1 MSIDALLPGGKGA
14 KILYTNYLDGTIS
27 YGALTKASNTL
38 YTETLNNYSNRDTC
52 GYGYGSALF
61 SALNSALSG
70 VDLRSENIIAAGDV
84 GSPAST
90 ADVAAVWSK
99 SISATDAPGC
109 IGNKLTITQLKRTP
123 AEWNNETP
131 QYWGMV
137 FYRYNVGTN
146 VLPPLCYR
154 FAVKIPTN
162 FADVIYNPGS
172 RGWMEIFAIKGT
184 LDNANN
190 QHRLSI
196 VLNRENGESGIRV
209 YVRFDLFNKD
219 MSGNN
224 ISDGTPT
231 LLWGM
236 LSDEGAIVPGNHY
249 DFYLYFDQRNN
260 RADLTGLTE
269 ILVIDKTTNTV
280 AFQDSKTGVPT
291 CGYDQANGG
300 RIFFY
305 GLYTGGFPSSG
316 NIVMEYSGCQIWDS
330 MPLHISRYTYNR
342 AKFYAPLRGSLALT
356 NGTGSATFTRATAC
370 WEFND
375 EGKLIKLPVNAV
387 RMRGYRPVINQYS
400 GNTDNMSGLSS
411 ARITLIDSAT
421 SDADGTTKAGT
432 WRLDASAGE
441 HYLRLQSSAF
451 EGKYVNIA
459 FKIKLTSYRYVAL
472 RIGSWYN
479 FYDLQTQS
487 WNGALQGSSRDAVVS
502 GDWVLLEM
510 TGGPVPSGSPVFSLL
525 FTSAALGVSWAP
537 LGTEEVIVYQA
548 MMSDVTGDTD
558 KTFSDYVAGNTSYG
572 AGANGVKYFST
583 HKDGT
588 DIADA
593 DYRGVGL
600 NPNQIINTLLWCR
613 DLTNAAWTKTN
624 VTAALTQTGIDGQA
638 NACTLLTA
646 TATDGTISQTITAA
660 SAAACSGFYVKRSAG
675 IGSIYF
681 TRDGGANWTDIT
693 SSINSTDF
701 ILVKIENTS
710 VLNPQVGFKI
720 ATSGDAIIVDAGI
733 NHLGTKIA
741 SCPILTT
748 SASVTVNAET
758 LTYPTTSNIDNL
770 QGSILATF
778 TADSY
783 SSGMGNIVGS
793 STAGLAT
800 SSSYTCQAKD
810 GTNTING
817 SAASPSGT
825 IKIGMAWDAN
835 LNTMYAIGE
844 NGIEASGSYGDSL
857 GLSTIAIL
865 PSVDGYVKDVACF
878 TRVLSSEE
886 VQSVFNS

>member
-14 KILYTNYLDGTIS
+14 KLLYTNYLDGTIS
-27 YGALTKASNTL
+27 YGALTKASDTL

-52 GYGYGSALF
+52 GYGYGNALF
-61 SALNSALSG
+61 SALNCALSG

-123 AEWNNETP
+123 TEWNNETP

-137 FYRYNVGTN
+137 FYRYNVATN
-146 VLPPLCYR
+146 ALPPLCYR
-154 FAVKIPTN
+154 FTVKTPTN
-162 FADVIYNPGS
+162 LADVIYNPGS

-190 QHRLSI
+190 QHRVSI

-209 YVRFDLFNKD
+209 YVRFDLFNKR
-219 MSGNN
+219 M
-224 ISDGTPT
+224 DGTTIPGVT
-231 LLWGM
+231 VPELLWGM
-236 LSDEGAIVPGNHY
+236 MSDEGAIVPGNHY
-249 DFYLYFDQRNN
+249 DFYLYFDQRNS
-260 RADLTGLTE
+260 RTDLTGVTK
-269 ILVIDKTTNTV
+269 ILVIDKTGNTV

-305 GLYTGGFPSSG
+305 GLYTGGFPSTG
-316 NIVMEYSGCQIWDS
+316 NTVLEYSGCQIWDS

-356 NGTGSATFTRATAC
+356 NGTGSATFTRATTC

-375 EGKLIKLPVNAV
+375 EGKLVSIPSGAV
-387 RMRGYRPVINQYS
+387 RMRGYRPVINRIA
-400 GNTDNMSGLSS
+400 SS
-411 ARITLIDSAT
+411 VSFAAWTSAT
-421 SDADGTTKAGT
+421 AGSGSVVGRTADYSAAPDGTTTA
-432 WRLDASAGE
+432 
-441 HYLRLQSSAF
+441 YRLQLSLGGGTAVSHVARIWKSTGLSINRSITSSIQLKTNDGSTVNVGIWLGSTVSIVSVGPSWSRKYHIGSSATDPTL
-451 EGKYVNIA
+451 YVGLMGGQTPA
-459 FKIKLTSYRYVAL
+459 CADSV
-472 RIGSWYN
+472 
-479 FYDLQTQS
+479 DLLLAEVQTE
-487 WNGALQGSSRDAVVS
+487 DT
-502 GDWVLLEM
+502 
-510 TGGPVPSGSPVFSLL
+510 TG
-525 FTSAALGVSWAP
+525 
-537 LGTEEVIVYQA
+537 Q
-548 MMSDVTGDTD
+548 DD
-558 KTFSDYVAGNTSYG
+558 KTPAEFVSKGVLPSPWHG
-572 AGANGVKYFST
+572 AGADGVKYFST
-583 HKDGT
+583 YKDGT

-613 DLTNAAWTKTN
+613 DLTNAAWVKTN
-624 VTAALTQTGIDGQA
+624 VTSALTQTGLDGQS
-638 NACTLLTA
+638 NACSLLTA
-646 TATDGTISQTITAA
+646 TATDGTVLQTITAA
-660 SAAACSGFYVKRSAG
+660 AAAACSGFYVKRSVG
-675 IGSIYF
+675 TGSIYF

-810 GTNTING
+810 GTNTVNG

-825 IKIGMAWDAN
+825 IKIGMAWESTFN
-835 LNTMYAIGE
+835 VMHAIGE
-844 NGIEASGSYGDSL
+844 NGVEASGTYDGSL

-878 TRVLSSEE
+878 SKVLSNSE